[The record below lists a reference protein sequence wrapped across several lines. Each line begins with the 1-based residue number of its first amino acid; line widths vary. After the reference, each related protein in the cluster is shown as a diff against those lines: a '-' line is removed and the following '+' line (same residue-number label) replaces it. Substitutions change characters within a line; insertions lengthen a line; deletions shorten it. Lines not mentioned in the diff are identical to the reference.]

1 MAVSRVVLLL
11 VLAGALAVNAVETK
25 PSSGLFVDWL
35 SKQQSPK
42 AKSASYYEVE
52 SESACLQEIAL
63 RNCRTCDTGGEPKD
77 DDCKEEYVE
86 AKVGCC
92 HHDSYGQSDDVL
104 AEAPSVGVCSYSKTF
119 FDEEITYEGTG
130 TTKIG
135 TFTATCELKDD
146 SDKCGSPLCEGMS
159 ITATGDI
166 LKYPKVAFVHHPEV
180 TESECPKEGDKKAL
194 AKAMDYKEYDG
205 PKFWLGEAE
214 IYSGTFYTVS
224 RHHKIPYKFG
234 QYQLVNVLPD
244 VKYEDCEDLPE
255 KAYVAKPN
263 AIALEFYKNTDY

>member
-1 MAVSRVVLLL
+1 MAVSRVALLL
-11 VLAGALAVNAVETK
+11 VLAGALAVNAAETK
-25 PSSGLFVDWL
+25 PSSGLFVNWL
-35 SKQQSPK
+35 SKQQSTK
-42 AKSASYYEVE
+42 AASANYYEVE
-52 SESACLQEIAL
+52 TETSCLQEIAL
-63 RNCRTCDTGGEPKD
+63 RNRRVCEEGGPKE
-77 DDCKEEYVE
+77 CKADYVE
-86 AKVGCC
+86 SKVACC
-92 HHDSYGQSDDVL
+92 HHDSYGDSSDHLLSEV
-104 AEAPSVGVCSYSKTF
+104 ESIGVCSYSKSF
-119 FDEEITYEGTG
+119 FDKPITYTGTS